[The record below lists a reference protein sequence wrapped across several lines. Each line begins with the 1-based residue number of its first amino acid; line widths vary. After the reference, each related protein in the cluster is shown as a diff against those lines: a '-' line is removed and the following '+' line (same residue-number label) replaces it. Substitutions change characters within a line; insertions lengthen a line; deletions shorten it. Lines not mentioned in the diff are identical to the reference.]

1 MIISHIEALNRL
13 NQLGFTVNNV
23 YDLVNTKQKYTEK
36 IHILIDLLKYD
47 FTEIK
52 IKEGIVR
59 ALGIKEASGLANNPL
74 IQEYKK
80 SVADK
85 QKQYYCWA
93 IGNTMCVI
101 VKKDDIQDLID
112 IVENKSN
119 GFSRQMF
126 VMALGR
132 IKSELVEN
140 VLIKLLN
147 DSEVVLQAIYSL
159 GKLKSAKAKPKLI
172 ALLNHKDKIVSKEAA
187 KALKSIEKFNN

>member
-93 IGNTMCVI
+93 IGNTMCV
-101 VKKDDIQDLID
+101 
-112 IVENKSN
+112 
-119 GFSRQMF
+119 
-126 VMALGR
+126 MALGR